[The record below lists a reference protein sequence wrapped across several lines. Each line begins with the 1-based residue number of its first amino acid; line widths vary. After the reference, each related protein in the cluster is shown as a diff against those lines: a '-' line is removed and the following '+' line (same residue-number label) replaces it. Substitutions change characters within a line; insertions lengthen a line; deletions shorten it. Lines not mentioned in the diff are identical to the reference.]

1 MTLAKSDNVDAERHI
16 LVMQQRTKCLS
27 HRKGFSGSTWGDG
40 DVQHDIRLAY
50 ERAGNAILAV
60 APQVLIVAE
69 GVQNPH
75 NNFASLPG
83 IKAPWGVLLH
93 LCSCRIGRVQAP
105 S

>member
-1 MTLAKSDNVDAERHI
+1 MPRGIYWCCNNEPSVY
-16 LVMQQRTKCLS
+16 S

-93 LCSCRIGRVQAP
+93 LCSCRTGRVQAP